1 MTKRIIAASL
11 LLVVLAAVTATA
23 QAPAPRRGGTLRV
36 ALRAEAST
44 LDPHRGGSGT
54 DHMWLYPIY
63 DTLVR
68 FDPNMNPVP
77 GLAES
82 WETPDPKTLV
92 FNLRKGLKFH
102 DGTPLDAQA
111 VKYNI
116 TRGQDKKMPINIELT
131 AIETVEAVDAT
142 RVRLK
147 LKRPDASLILSF
159 ADRSG
164 MMVSPAAVEKHG
176 EQFGRNPVGAGEFKF
191 VRWTPGDSVRVERF
205 TDFWDKGKPYLD
217 AMLLKSMPDGDTR
230 LNALRSGQVDFVM
243 EIPQQDFDGLK
254 AERGLVTHSRISL
267 AYWRLFLNTSKA
279 PLDKKAV
286 REAIAL
292 SIDRPA
298 ILKTIAFGLGE
309 LHAVPFPSA
318 HWAHNPAVKTIGH
331 DVAKAKAKL
340 AEAGLPNGFTL
351 EMVVEAAPEHVRRA
365 EALQAQLAQ
374 SGIKV
379 DLKPVELVKGVN
391 MMFRTKE
398 AMSANFRWTGRP
410 DPDQSLRGMFHSTG
424 FWNTGQLKV
433 AKLEEL
439 MDAAS
444 STYKLDERKKLYAQI
459 GQIIQEEAL
468 DPGGLFFAPALEAAA
483 GTVQGYQPN
492 LLGKPIFRNVWL
504 TK

>member
-1 MTKRIIAASL
+1 MIKRIAAVSL
-11 LLVVLAAVTATA
+11 LFVVVAAVTATA
-23 QAPAPRRGGTLRV
+23 QSPAPRRGGTLRV

-68 FDPNMNPVP
+68 FDANMNPQP

-82 WETPDPKTLV
+82 WETPDAKTLV
-92 FNLRKGLKFH
+92 FTLRKGLKFH
-102 DGTPLDAQA
+102 DGTPVDAQA

-116 TRGQDKKMPINIELT
+116 TRAQDKRMPVHTELT
-131 AIETVEAVDAT
+131 AIEAIEVMDPAK
-142 RVRLK
+142 VRLR
-147 LKRPDASLILSF
+147 LRRPDASLILSF
-159 ADRSG
+159 ADRAG
-164 MMVSPAAVEKHG
+164 MLVSPAAADKLG
-176 EQFGRNPVGAGEFKF
+176 EQFGRNPVGAGEYRF
-191 VRWTPGDSVRVERF
+191 VKWTPGDSVRVERF
-205 TDFWDKGKPYLD
+205 AEYWDKGKSYLD

-254 AERGLVTHSRISL
+254 GERGLTTYSRISL
-267 AYWRLFLNTSKA
+267 AYWRLFLNMSKP
-279 PLDKKAV
+279 PLESKAV

-292 SIDRPA
+292 AIDRPA

-309 LHAVPFPSA
+309 LYAMPFPAA
-318 HWAHNPAVKTIGH
+318 HWAHNPAVKPYVR

-351 EMVVEAAPEHVRRA
+351 EMIVEAAPEHVRRS

-374 SGIKV
+374 AGIKV
-379 DLKPVELVKGVN
+379 DLKPVELVKGVT

-398 AMSANFRWTGRP
+398 VMSANFRWTGRP

-424 FWNTGQLKV
+424 FYNTGLYKV
-433 AKLEEL
+433 PKLEEL
-439 MDAAS
+439 MDAAA
-444 STYKLDERKKLYAQI
+444 STYKLEERRKLYAQI
-459 GQIIQEEAL
+459 GQLLHDEAL
-468 DPGGLFFAPALEAAA
+468 DPGGLFFASALEASSNA
-483 GTVQGYQPN
+483 VQGYQPN
-492 LLGKPIFRNVWL
+492 LLGKPMFRGVWL